1 MKKKHKKTP
10 LKNDA
15 GDKSEN
21 LIASPSAKGLCLN
34 CDDAEI
40 CNFPGF
46 GDNVVYCEE
55 HSSNFDNVKP
65 DRLSNK
71 SFTNPPDLG
80 VKKLIPG
87 WEE

>member
-10 LKNDA
+10 LKNDT
-15 GDKSEN
+15 GDKSGK
-21 LIASPSAKGLCLN
+21 LTTSPSAKGLCMN

-40 CNFPGF
+40 CNYPGF

-55 HSSNFDNVKP
+55 HSSNFGNAKR
-65 DRLSNK
+65 DRLANRN
-71 SFTNPPDLG
+71 FTNTPDLG
-80 VKKLIPG
+80 VKKIIPG